1 MASAAHTLSVLVD
14 LFPLSFRLSGF
25 HALHPNFPMPPPL
38 RPRLPRIARLRTRSH
53 CHRPGCAQPP
63 RSSATSSSSCP
74 TSGAATASPP
84 SAIPTSPPPHSIA
97 SQTRAHCSAAPI
109 PPARSASPRAS
120 RSSRAYIPPHQ
131 RSRRLRAV
139 PDQTSDPA
147 TSTSS
152 NTSTPNSPRSSPP
165 SPRAVAP
172 PVARGLS
179 SSPSITANSSAT
191 TATSAV
197 AGRLRCG
204 SLYSTPP
211 PVGSARC

>member
-14 LFPLSFRLSGF
+14 LFPLSFRLSAF
-25 HALHPNFPMPPPL
+25 HALHPYFPIPPHCALVSLAWLACVLALTAVAPAAPN
-38 RPRLPRIARLRTRSH
+38 PRAQARH
-53 CHRPGCAQPP
+53 
-63 RSSATSSSSCP
+63 
-74 TSGAATASPP
+74 
-84 SAIPTSPPPHSIA
+84 PPPHA
-97 SQTRAHCSAAPI
+97 RPVARRQPLRRRPPRRHHPHTR
-109 PPARSASPRAS
+109 SPRK
-120 RSSRAYIPPHQ
+120 RGRTVPPRLFHLPVLHPRAPRAPHGPTSPHQ

>member
-25 HALHPNFPMPPPL
+25 HALHPNFPIPPHCALVSLAWLACVLALTAIAPAAPN
-38 RPRLPRIARLRTRSH
+38 PRAQARH
-53 CHRPGCAQPP
+53 
-63 RSSATSSSSCP
+63 
-74 TSGAATASPP
+74 
-84 SAIPTSPPPHSIA
+84 PPPHA
-97 SQTRAHCSAAPI
+97 RPVARRQPLRRRPPRRHHPHTR
-109 PPARSASPRAS
+109 SPRK
-120 RSSRAYIPPHQ
+120 RGRTVPPRLFHLPVLHPRAPRAPHGPTSPPHQ

-211 PVGSARC
+211 PVGSA